1 MELLRRYL
9 LLIVLAGVGG
19 LAGGV
24 YDVVKTP
31 TYIAESYV
39 VVTAAQGDSPT
50 ALNFAQAYGRIA
62 TTGAVTA
69 LAAQTLGSP
78 TGLAGVTA
86 ATSPDAPVIEI
97 SATGSDARRTADV
110 ANAVAQALVKYAGT
124 RTDSTRVT
132 LSVLAPAAVPTAPA
146 SPKPP
151 LEAAIGLAGGLLVG
165 GLAMLAGAGVAR
177 SKAAPR
183 AEPPAQAAGSAP
195 VPVDE

>member
-62 TTGAVTA
+62 STGPVTSLAAQSRGASTGLAAVTA
-69 LAAQTLGSP
+69 S
-78 TGLAGVTA
+78 
-86 ATSPDAPVIEI
+86 TSPDAPVIEI
-97 SATGSDARRTADV
+97 SASGPDAKRTADV
-110 ANAVAQALVKYAGT
+110 ANAVSQALVKYSGT

-132 LSVLAPAAVPTAPA
+132 LSVLAVATVPTSPA

-151 LEAAIGLAGGLLVG
+151 LEAAIGLAGGLLV
-165 GLAMLAGAGVAR
+165 
-177 SKAAPR
+177 
-183 AEPPAQAAGSAP
+183 
-195 VPVDE
+195 